1 MTRSQLGDSG
11 TSSRARF
18 DSMNSG
24 LDSSVQGGFA
34 ASSDSFRE
42 SQGAFVP
49 KAGASNAASLSHSA
63 EGKSTHNPTYD
74 FCLKWPFTS

>member
-63 EGKSTHNPTYD
+63 EGIFNHFP
-74 FCLKWPFTS
+74 LKGYS

>member
-24 LDSSVQGGFA
+24 LDSVHGGFA

-42 SQGAFVP
+42 SQGVFVP

-63 EGKSTHNPTYD
+63 EGKSTTLSYLVPI
-74 FCLKWPFTS
+74 

>member
-18 DSMNSG
+18 DSMNYG
-24 LDSSVQGGFA
+24 TDSSLQGGFA

-42 SQGAFVP
+42 SQGVFVP
-49 KAGASNAASLSHSA
+49 KAGASNAASLSQSA
-63 EGKSTHNPTYD
+63 EGKIAQFSSVSKNE
-74 FCLKWPFTS
+74 F

>member
-1 MTRSQLGDSG
+1 MSQLGDSG
-11 TSSRARF
+11 ASSRARL

-24 LDSSVQGGFA
+24 FDSSIQGGFA

-42 SQGAFVP
+42 SQGVFVP

-63 EGKSTHNPTYD
+63 EGTITNLESTFYQ
-74 FCLKWPFTS
+74 

>member
-42 SQGAFVP
+42 SQGVFVP

-63 EGKSTHNPTYD
+63 EGNYTHPLNSI
-74 FCLKWPFTS
+74 FFLIMALN